1 MFGQEPHLK
10 VHLIRNHGISLK
22 DNSLT
27 HSKDCSDERGKFIC
41 TVELCKKEH
50 NSFQTLI
57 IHLKEH
63 IRDQELITCP
73 YRDCDK
79 QYSILSS
86 FTGHLT
92 KKHKNRTPD
101 TEKDLSAEDNCNNVD
116 VPSDID
122 IEQADSHAIHDVP
135 STTDDLSGT
144 TNDSAGSSNLSIDL
158 FHTNIA
164 QLYLKLESE
173 FLVPNSTIQHI
184 VTANNAIDEQR
195 LDILKSRLFQRLEK
209 ENVQLDLIHKIM
221 SIMNEVD
228 PIPLTNKL
236 FGTMTLFKLKYRD
249 RPLKICIAN
258 SLEDLLNS
266 AKEKFDL
273 DPDETY
279 KITLDQDGTEIE
291 EYEVLDQLANLS
303 NEPIVLKVMSENNE
317 ELNPLVQVNPVI
329 AAQNITTQF
338 EVTDAVLDT
347 TAGTARKFAEAL
359 CERYRASFITEIP
372 GLTFYNHDD
381 FFKQSIYNAL
391 NYSKGKSNSV
401 KRKASDDSD
410 DEAVK
415 EKEKEDELRKRQDQY
430 GCVNFSPS
438 LPEDENTDSQE
449 EKRVMLM
456 KLCENPGKNQTEII
470 NLIKATYPSVRKELN
485 EKIGI
490 CLHLSWTGPA

>member
-1 MFGQEPHLK
+1 MFICQFCEFQTELFKNFSSHRNIHYNITKNINCGYEGCKKMFGQEPHLK

-236 FGTMTLFKLKYRD
+236 FGTVYKRKKFYKTHFKFVEPVPLTIDKKKKTFFTYVPIISTLTNMLQD
-249 RPLKICIAN
+249 
-258 SLEDLLNS
+258 
-266 AKEKFDL
+266 KFL
-273 DPDETY
+273 F
-279 KITLDQDGTEIE
+279 
-291 EYEVLDQLANLS
+291 DQLDKKTS
-303 NEPIVLKVMSENNE
+303 CVK
-317 ELNPLVQVNPVI
+317 PVY
-329 AAQNITTQF
+329 ACIT
-338 EVTDAVLDT
+338 
-347 TAGTARKFAEAL
+347 
-359 CERYRASFITEIP
+359 
-372 GLTFYNHDD
+372 
-381 FFKQSIYNAL
+381 
-391 NYSKGKSNSV
+391 
-401 KRKASDDSD
+401 
-410 DEAVK
+410 
-415 EKEKEDELRKRQDQY
+415 DQ
-430 GCVNFSPS
+430 
-438 LPEDENTDSQE
+438 L
-449 EKRVMLM
+449 
-456 KLCENPGKNQTEII
+456 
-470 NLIKATYPSVRKELN
+470 
-485 EKIGI
+485 
-490 CLHLSWTGPA
+490 

>member
-1 MFGQEPHLK
+1 
-10 VHLIRNHGISLK
+10 
-22 DNSLT
+22 
-27 HSKDCSDERGKFIC
+27 
-41 TVELCKKEH
+41 
-50 NSFQTLI
+50 
-57 IHLKEH
+57 
-63 IRDQELITCP
+63 
-73 YRDCDK
+73 
-79 QYSILSS
+79 
-86 FTGHLT
+86 
-92 KKHKNRTPD
+92 
-101 TEKDLSAEDNCNNVD
+101 
-116 VPSDID
+116 
-122 IEQADSHAIHDVP
+122 
-135 STTDDLSGT
+135 
-144 TNDSAGSSNLSIDL
+144 
-158 FHTNIA
+158 
-164 QLYLKLESE
+164 
-173 FLVPNSTIQHI
+173 
-184 VTANNAIDEQR
+184 
-195 LDILKSRLFQRLEK
+195 
-209 ENVQLDLIHKIM
+209 
-221 SIMNEVD
+221 
-228 PIPLTNKL
+228 
-236 FGTMTLFKLKYRD
+236 MTLFKLKYRD

-338 EVTDAVLDT
+338 ENGKVLTSHEKKRIKTEIVDYMLMVLKDT

-490 CLHLSWTGPA
+490 YKDVKKVWQTSLESRAKIIRRYFKYEKRKDTSNENIWKEAKSYEQLRNDKISRTLVVFELLFNYFKEESNELYQLVDEFNDRAIVDTEYPIILIKGSSMYADSCSVKVIVKQDIEIECKSPLEGIFINFLAYYVFGYSYNPKIQKFLEFLQRVFFMVNSTSGTKRAAKKNQLRRYRFETD